1 MTELKNQEIE
11 VDVSEL
17 SSLNNEDILIK
28 LIGLSYLIE
37 EEGVFSSE
45 TEQTIKN
52 SIKVLEDELS
62 RRESWTYK

>member
-52 SIKVLEDELS
+52 SIKVLEDEFS
-62 RRESWTYK
+62 RRES

>member
-28 LIGLSYLIE
+28 LIGLSYLLE

-62 RRESWTYK
+62 RRES

>member
-62 RRESWTYK
+62 RRES

>member
-1 MTELKNQEIE
+1 MTELKNEDIE
-11 VDVSEL
+11 VNVSEL

-37 EEGVFSSE
+37 EEGVFSPE

-62 RRESWTYK
+62 RRES